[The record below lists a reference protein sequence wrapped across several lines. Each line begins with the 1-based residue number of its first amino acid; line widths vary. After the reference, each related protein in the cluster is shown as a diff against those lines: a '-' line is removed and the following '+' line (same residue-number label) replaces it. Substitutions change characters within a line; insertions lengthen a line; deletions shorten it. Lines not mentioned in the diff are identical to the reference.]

1 MIKNI
6 KYKILLVLF
15 VISLASSMALSIVP
29 EQELCSIQSGC
40 EVVHYSSYN
49 YTFGIQNSYYGVVIF
64 FFLSAFTLFYLIKP
78 SMGKKAFINLAII
91 IGFVISLYFMYVQVF
106 LLKAF
111 CKYCLVVDL
120 SVIIS
125 LILIIPEL
133 RKGFLEAKSKK
144 A

>member
-40 EVVHYSSYN
+40 EVVHYSPYN

-144 A
+144 Y